1 MRLILWLII
10 HCSAV
15 MPSQTSSIEQIT
27 EWHTAKGWNGCG
39 YHYVIRR
46 SGDIEV
52 GRPEN
57 VVGAH
62 CYNYNRNSIGVCYE
76 GGLDAKGKPADT
88 RTPEQKKAMLNLLT
102 ELKKKYPNAVI
113 VGHNEFSNKACPCFD
128 AVKEYS
134 QLNGNQK

>member
-27 EWHTAKGWNGCG
+27 EWHVAKGWNGPG
-39 YHYVIRR
+39 YHYNIRR
-46 SGDIEV
+46 NGDIEI
-52 GRPEN
+52 GRPEE

-62 CYNYNRNSIGVCYE
+62 CLHYNRNSIGICYE
-76 GGLDAKGKPADT
+76 GGLDDKGKPADT
-88 RTPEQKKAMLNLLT
+88 RTPEQKKAMLNLLI

-113 VGHNEFSNKACPCFD
+113 ASHNEFSNKACPCFD
-128 AVKEYS
+128 AAKEY
-134 QLNGNQK
+134 QFLQP

>member
-1 MRLILWLII
+1 MI
-10 HCSAV
+10 HCSA
-15 MPSQTSSIEQIT
+15 SRCDRDYSFEALDKDHRSR
-27 EWHTAKGWNGCG
+27 GWNGCG

-128 AVKEYS
+128 AAEEYKD
-134 QLNGNQK
+134 LKP

>member
-27 EWHTAKGWNGCG
+27 EWHVAKGWNGPA
-39 YHYVIRR
+39 YHYNIRR
-46 SGDIEV
+46 NGDIEI

-62 CYNYNRNSIGVCYE
+62 CLNYNRNSIGICYE
-76 GGLDAKGKPADT
+76 GGLDEKGKPADT
-88 RTPEQKKAMLNLLT
+88 RTPEQKKVMLNLLI

-113 VGHNEFSNKACPCFD
+113 ASHNEFSNKACPCFD
-128 AVKEYS
+128 AAKEY
-134 QLNGNQK
+134 QFLQP